1 MKPEAAAAAAAAP
14 VRFNLQDN
22 EKWLPLSGP
31 CKSNWR
37 RHYSAVIGSFVYK
50 GGLSKLISQF
60 RAKARH
66 TLDASTMRPAANVCN
81 TKWSDIS
88 RIKAAGDFIVMAE
101 QRQPLSEAEQ
111 SAVIKCRVDC
121 PADI

>member
-1 MKPEAAAAAAAAP
+1 MIVKPEAAAATAATAAAL

-22 EKWLPLSGP
+22 KWLPLSGP

-60 RAKARH
+60 REKLVTPWMPGQWAW
-66 TLDASTMRPAANVCN
+66 C
-81 TKWSDIS
+81 
-88 RIKAAGDFIVMAE
+88 
-101 QRQPLSEAEQ
+101 
-111 SAVIKCRVDC
+111 
-121 PADI
+121 